1 MDGEI
6 GVAHGTVGG
15 VAAGGTVRWATSAA
29 GYGGLEIGRYATN
42 ADAGAV
48 GNEAFGVSGG
58 TNSAN
63 TVLTEPSCGNATS
76 AGCGRSGA
84 GEAR

>member
-1 MDGEI
+1 LDGEV

-15 VAAGGTVRWATSAA
+15 VAAGGTVRWASSAA
-29 GYGGLEIGRYATN
+29 GYGGLVIGRYATN

-63 TVLTEPSCGNATS
+63 TGLAEPSCGNATS
-76 AGCGRSGA
+76 AGCGSCAAGGA
-84 GEAR
+84 R